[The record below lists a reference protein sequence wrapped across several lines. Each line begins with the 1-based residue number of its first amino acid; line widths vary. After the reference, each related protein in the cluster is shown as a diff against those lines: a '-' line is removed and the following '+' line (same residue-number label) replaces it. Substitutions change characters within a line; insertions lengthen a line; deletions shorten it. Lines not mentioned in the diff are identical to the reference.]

1 MDQTSNTDNK
11 ITLGMI
17 EVVDIIEND
26 DDTFTVTFDMSSDVM
41 QALLSYT
48 IKTAIMNTVGDLS
61 GTD

>member
-1 MDQTSNTDNK
+1 MNQTSNTDNK
-11 ITLGMI
+11 IILGMI

>member
-1 MDQTSNTDNK
+1 MNQTSNTDNK

>member
-1 MDQTSNTDNK
+1 MDQTSNTDDK